1 MSEGMELN
9 RLTLKVEE
17 VAKMLGISRN
27 LAYEM
32 ARTGQLPTLRFGRR
46 LLVPRHALERMLEQ
60 SGDTKEGANAKK
72 EKV

>member
-1 MSEGMELN
+1 MEVTK
-9 RLTLKVEE
+9 LTVSVVE
-17 VAKMLGISRN
+17 AGKMLGISRN